1 MFEVNKNVDGNY
13 ELLKVEENA
22 LKENEFYLPSLWK
35 IFFARLTDLIISSL
49 LFLILGF
56 IFKDQAK
63 EGNWIFLFIIFS
75 AALIWNFSYF
85 VLLPYFF
92 NGKTVGKIIFR
103 IKLVKFKA
111 SEKLKFKDIFERE
124 LWFILLPWCL
134 LYLGN
139 ILFLFLMSKYDKTKS
154 SVYLD
159 AGYIIYQLNY
169 WIFLIWN
176 IAIALSIK
184 LQKNHQAS
192 VDMKNKVIVVLEKQ
206 KQTKIYKNQSGK
218 SVLKETP
225 GKFDDAI
232 LNEIGNSEEKEF
244 YNSIQVDKP
253 SLTENLKIEKKNQK
267 QIEQKEKGESHE

>member
-1 MFEVNKNVDGNY
+1 MLEVTKTVDESFELSQVQ
-13 ELLKVEENA
+13 ENA
-22 LKENEFYLPSLWK
+22 LKENQFYLPSLWRV
-35 IFFARLTDLIISSL
+35 FFARITDLIISSL

-63 EGNWIFLFIIFS
+63 DGNWVFLFIIFS

-85 VLLPYFF
+85 VLLPYFLK
-92 NGKTVGKIIFR
+92 GKTVGKIIFR
-103 IKLVKFKA
+103 IKLVKLKIN
-111 SEKLKFKDIFERE
+111 EKLKFKDLFQRE

-139 ILFLFLMSKYDKTKS
+139 ILFLFLMMKYDKTKTS
-154 SVYLD
+154 IFLD
-159 AGYIIYQLNY
+159 LGYIVYQVNY

-184 LQKNHQAS
+184 LQKNHQSSA
-192 VDMKNKVIVVLEKQ
+192 DMKNKVIVVLEK
-206 KQTKIYKNQSGK
+206 TKKLKRYSNISGK

-225 GKFDDAI
+225 GKFDSVI
-232 LNEIGNSEEKEF
+232 LNEIGNSDEKEF
-244 YNSIQVDKP
+244 YSSIHVDKP
-253 SLTENLKIEKKNQK
+253 NLTENLKLEKKNRK